1 MNSVNLIDRLTADP
15 QMKYFESGKTIAK
28 FYLAVNRTKDE
39 TDFFE
44 MEAWE
49 KTAEV
54 VGQYCK
60 KGSQV
65 GVSGRLLQECWP
77 DKTTGANRSKVVVR
91 CQRVELL
98 GSKKD
103 EQSPNDTTTPM
114 PPHVP
119 VQTQRPQ
126 ARTQVIPPTA
136 VHAAVGPVATGDDDI
151 PF

>member
-1 MNSVNLIDRLTADP
+1 MNTVNLIGRLTADP
-15 QMKYFESGKTIAK
+15 QMKYFESGKAIAK
-28 FYLAVNRTKDE
+28 FSLAVNRTKEE

-54 VGQYCK
+54 IGQYCK

-65 GVSGRLLQECWP
+65 GVSGRLLQERWQ
-77 DKTTGANRSKVVVR
+77 DKTTGTNRSKVVVR

-98 GSKKD
+98 GSKQAD
-103 EQSPNDTTTPM
+103 QAPSNATTPVQ
-114 PPHVP
+114 PTAP
-119 VQTQRPQ
+119 VQPQRQVSQPATAQ
-126 ARTQVIPPTA
+126 A
-136 VHAAVGPVATGDDDI
+136 ATDPAFDYDSI

>member
-1 MNSVNLIDRLTADP
+1 MNTVNLIGRLTADP
-15 QMKYFESGKTIAK
+15 QMRYFDSGKVIAK
-28 FYLAVNRTKDE
+28 FSLAVNRTTDE

-54 VGQYCK
+54 IGQYCK

-65 GVSGRLLQECWP
+65 GVSGSLLQERWQ
-77 DKTTGANRSKVVVR
+77 DKTTGSHRSKVVVR

-98 GSKKD
+98 GSKS
-103 EQSPNDTTTPM
+103 EQSSGNATASVPSHVSPQTP
-114 PPHVP
+114 
-119 VQTQRPQ
+119 RPQ
-126 ARTQVIPPTA
+126 PQRQVKPPVAAQAVATTA
-136 VHAAVGPVATGDDDI
+136 VKDDDI